1 VLVLGGMLFVA
12 GRWQS
17 LSVTA
22 ADVSPDSEV
31 ETRDVLARQPPPPP
45 DLIEA
50 EAPATTNAVMPEIK
64 LTASV
69 AEVVRLAQSGV
80 DEEVLIA
87 YIGTVKSRFS
97 LGSDQIVYLNDVGIS
112 GAVVKAMIQRD
123 AAQSWISGGS
133 DCHSRNTPPG
143 RSAPPY
149 LLPWRSIRSNGH
161 DRSRHDIAA
170 SR

>member
-1 VLVLGGMLFVA
+1 LFWVECCSWP
-12 GRWQS
+12 GDGKS

-97 LGSDQIVYLNDVGIS
+97 LGSIKL
-112 GAVVKAMIQRD
+112 
-123 AAQSWISGGS
+123 
-133 DCHSRNTPPG
+133 
-143 RSAPPY
+143 
-149 LLPWRSIRSNGH
+149 SI
-161 DRSRHDIAA
+161 
-170 SR
+170 